1 MHKSKRNNKILV
13 NAASI
18 RTGGSETFLRNILP
32 LIAERLPDITF
43 YVLLR
48 ESRLCQHTFNAIN
61 VTVVAVPDVSLGS
74 SLKKLLFEHVTIIRY
89 HLKFKTRIHWQMDEL
104 LSPVL
109 FLFGIRTI
117 AVFHSTPMVFLKHL
131 TNDGFVNDTYMALM
145 RRLTAMLATVP
156 VCVSNHARAELNGL
170 YPCIRNRIQV
180 IYHGVNHELY
190 SPGAPDTGL
199 LKKYCLDRKYILS
212 ISNRFVWKNYYRL
225 VQSFQMI
232 RDKKNLTD
240 IDLVLIGEE
249 KNASEELRIREFI
262 DRHGLADAVKIIP
275 FIDQSLL
282 HHFYKGA
289 WVYVFSSMEE
299 TFGLTV
305 LEALACGI
313 PVACANWG
321 VIPEVAGTAA
331 AYFDPLDTGDM
342 RDVIADVCSNEQK
355 RHKLITT
362 GLLQCSRFNWESTA
376 NGYAKAVR
384 KLNKENRI
392 RK

>member
-1 MHKSKRNNKILV
+1 MHKNIQNKKVLI

-32 LIAERLPDITF
+32 LIAERLPEITF
-43 YVLLR
+43 YALIR
-48 ESRLCQHTFNAIN
+48 ESRICQHTFNAEN
-61 VTVVAVPDVSLGS
+61 VTVIAVPDASLGS

-89 HLKFKTRIHWQMDEL
+89 HLKLKTGIHWQMDEL
-104 LSPVL
+104 LSPFLSL
-109 FLFGIRTI
+109 FRIRTM

-131 TNDGFVNDTYMALM
+131 TNDGFVNDTYMAIM

-180 IYHGVNHELY
+180 IYHGVNHDLY
-190 SPGAPDTGL
+190 SPGNPDTELLHKYGL
-199 LKKYCLDRKYILS
+199 DKKYILS

-232 RDKKNLTD
+232 RDEKNLTD

-249 KNASEELRIREFI
+249 KNASEEQRIRESV
-262 DRHGLADAVKIIP
+262 DKYSLAGSVKIIP

-299 TFGLTV
+299 TFGLTI

-342 RDVIADVCSNEQK
+342 RDVIADLCISEKK
-355 RHKLITT
+355 RKKLIDT
-362 GLLQCSRFNWESTA
+362 GLQQSSRFNWESTA
-376 NGYAKAVR
+376 NGYTKIVR
-384 KLNKENRI
+384 KLISEKKANT
-392 RK
+392 